1 MNAFLTRLLRLGL
14 LLIFGIVIFVGVPV
28 VAQNAETQTGTT
40 PRSIQIRQITGNVTI
55 DDKLARVG
63 ELLRV
68 GEQIITGSN
77 SNATLVVEDG
87 IATLQLSESTQMQ
100 VQNLD
105 TTANNGKITRV
116 FAKSGQVTA
125 YTRKL
130 INPESR
136 FEIAFRGEDDE
147 TEGGIAGS
155 RGTVYGVA
163 VGPNGKT
170 GISTKQGE
178 VAVTAEEKTVLVGAG
193 TSSLVFPGKPPTLAR
208 TTGENI
214 FLKVKLLSPSA
225 NQKVR
230 VQAEVDPLNL
240 VFLNGQAVE
249 IGPDGKFDTVI
260 ALPNNR
266 SLSIVVRTPLGQ
278 QQVYELDAAGVN
290 QS

>member
-14 LLIFGIVIFVGVPV
+14 LLIFGIAIFALAPA
-28 VAQNAETQTGTT
+28 VAQNAETLTGTT
-40 PRSIQIRQITGNVTI
+40 DRSIQIRQITGNVS
-55 DDKLARVG
+55 VG
-63 ELLRV
+63 GKPAKV
-68 GEQIITGSN
+68 GEQLREGEKIITDSN
-77 SNATLVVEDG
+77 SSATLVVEDG

-105 TTANNGKITRV
+105 TTTNNGKVTRV
-116 FAKSGQVTA
+116 FASRGQVTA
-125 YTRKL
+125 FTRKL

-136 FEIAFRGEDDE
+136 FEIAFRGDDEE

-170 GISTKQGE
+170 GISTKEGE
-178 VAVTAEEKTVLVGAG
+178 VAVTAEEKTVLLGAG
-193 TSSLVFPGKPPTLAR
+193 TSSLVFPGKPPTLPR
-208 TTGENI
+208 TTSENI
-214 FLKVKLLSPSA
+214 LLKVKLLSPSA

-249 IGPDGKFDTVI
+249 IGSDGKFDTVI
-260 ALPNNR
+260 ALSNNR

-278 QQVYELDAAGVN
+278 QQVYELEAAGVN
-290 QS
+290 QP